1 MKGKFINKND
11 PDAKAFSTKYT
22 RDIYVLKTK
31 IAHVEDKIRI
41 TEIDKQKLKKLEKEK
56 ITKIEEEKKLIEENI
71 DKCLK
76 ELNKK
81 KEKIF
86 NIQKPIVEK
95 FKKNLEKL
103 TKAYEES
110 LNKTNQLLNGDD
122 MLNSKKNELQNEGK
136 KIKEMYDIATGEYNQ
151 LKEEAQEKLKEMNKI
166 KEEYPKE
173 YQYFQEKIKYFK
185 KIKDLKE
192 ENKNIN
198 KQIKDLQKNL
208 SKDAIA
214 KNERNAYQKKLSS
227 EKNRNQ
233 NKIEELKSGIALEQL
248 ENDLKKH
255 NSDIFSW
262 SYIKE
267 IMIQYY
273 GEKYYNETSN
283 EYIDNLRN
291 IWTNRINYIFNEEYL
306 RTKKAKESR
315 LETILNRLS
324 ELELN
329 NKNDSDEAVKLN
341 EESETLK
348 EELNIDEN
356 DFNKVYSIFNDV
368 ILLLNQINDENKN
381 DIFSNHFI
389 ESIININPDYNTM
402 KEYSKKNF
410 DRLINLYI
418 SELIEH
424 SKSKKNLIMR
434 NKKCDEFIEEKNNE
448 NLQLEDKI
456 KTNNDKLN
464 DLTNKKQENLKEIN
478 KIQNLIDIKTTE
490 IKKYL
495 NELCEE
501 KFKNYKEENS
511 ETLKNFNKIY
521 GKKIL
526 TKANKVQKEKIYEDR
541 INLHL
546 QMKETIENINNYIN
560 VYHEKNKELNQKI
573 SKFAENYQ
581 EVMDQ
586 ADEVDINEDDNKKLV
601 NKEEE
606 KRIKLKEEMDQKVK
620 EQKIKLKLQKE
631 KLEKQENINYYIEN
645 LKKLNLNLNN
655 IEKKKEKAFEQFS
668 LFFEQVQKEQ
678 LKLQEQSHQ
687 LKLQLLE
694 FKTIEDD
701 NAFGSKVKMN
711 NPEEI
716 NNNNINEEEKNNY
729 EDKNLYEDRYEE
741 NEEENEIRKLKNN
754 KSKNKLEIPEVI
766 DVFAVESKEINS
778 EIEIPEL
785 DMYNQKLK
793 PLFEGTKIYKR
804 FSEKA
809 VKTEYEEYDPI
820 KNKGILPEA
829 YDYCLRK
836 LYVNIN
842 EKQFEFF
849 TIDGLPKKEA
859 ILPFNHIIGIRY
871 SDNAKKIIKLKEE
884 TPQTGTKTDF
894 IGRDNIPFSIMT
906 KKSNWDIVCPEYI
919 SYVAIKTMIDTIL
932 SQPKPK
938 NKIEIGQIPY
948 VENENDNDNNINYQD
963 EEEEQHYEEYY
974 E

>member
-1 MKGKFINKND
+1 MKGKYIAKRD
-11 PDAKAFSTKYT
+11 VDSKAFSTKHT

-56 ITKIEEEKKLIEENI
+56 ISKIEEEKKMIEENI
-71 DKCLK
+71 DKTLR

-95 FKKNLEKL
+95 FKISLKRL
-103 TKAYEES
+103 TKEYEES
-110 LNKTNQLLNGDD
+110 LNKTNKLVNGDD
-122 MLNSKKNELQNEGK
+122 EIDSKKNGLQNEGQ
-136 KIKEMYDIATGEYNQ
+136 KIKKSYDQANMEFNQ
-151 LKEEAQEKLKEMNKI
+151 LKEDAKAKLKEMNAI

-173 YQYFQEKIKYFK
+173 YQYFQEKRKLFK
-185 KIKDLKE
+185 KINDLKE

-198 KQIKDLQKNL
+198 KQIKELQKNI
-208 SKDAIA
+208 SQDAMD
-214 KNERNAYQKKLSS
+214 KNEGNSYQKKLSA

-248 ENDLKKH
+248 ESDLKKH

-273 GEKYYNETSN
+273 GERYYNEASN

-291 IWTNRINYIFNEEYL
+291 MWTNRINYIFNEEYL
-306 RTKKAKESR
+306 RTKRAKESR
-315 LETILNRLS
+315 LETVLNRLS

-329 NKNDSDEAVKLN
+329 NKNESEETNKLN
-341 EESETLK
+341 EEVETLK

-368 ILLLNQINDENKN
+368 ILLLNQVNEENKN
-381 DIFSNHFI
+381 DLFSNHFI
-389 ESIININPDYNTM
+389 ETIININPDYSTTM
-402 KEYSKKNF
+402 KEYAKQNF

-418 SELIEH
+418 KELIEH

-434 NKKCDEFIEEKNNE
+434 NKKCQEFIEEKNNE
-448 NLQLEDKI
+448 TLLLEDKI
-456 KTNNDKLN
+456 KANNDRLN
-464 DLTNKKQENLKEIN
+464 DLNNKKKENIKEIG
-478 KIQNLIDIKTTE
+478 KIQNLIDVKTTE
-490 IKKYL
+490 MKKYL

-541 INLHL
+541 INQHL
-546 QMKETIENINNYIN
+546 KMKETMESLNNYIN
-560 VYHEKNKELNQKI
+560 EYHKKNKQLNEKI
-573 SKFAENYQ
+573 IKLADNYQ
-581 EVMDQ
+581 EVMDKV
-586 ADEVDINEDDNKKLV
+586 DEMDLNEDDNKNAAK
-601 NKEEE
+601 KEEE

-620 EQKIKLKLQKE
+620 EQTKKLKIQKE
-631 KLEKQENINYYIEN
+631 KLEKQENIPYYIEN
-645 LKKLNLNLNN
+645 LKKLNKQLKN
-655 IEKKKEKAFEQFS
+655 IDKRKEKVLEQFS
-668 LFFEQVQKEQ
+668 LFFQQVQEDQ
-678 LKLQEQSHQ
+678 LKLQEQSHS
-687 LKLQLLE
+687 LKLQLLG
-694 FKTIEDD
+694 FKAEEDE
-701 NAFGSKVKMN
+701 NAFSSKVRMN
-711 NPEEI
+711 NAEET
-716 NNNNINEEEKNNY
+716 NNVIDEEEKNNY
-729 EDKNLYEDRYEE
+729 EENEDEE
-741 NEEENEIRKLKNN
+741 NKRKKEEILRTKKMKNRLAVPDA
-754 KSKNKLEIPEVI
+754 SDI
-766 DVFAVESKEINS
+766 FAIETEELNAQ
-778 EIEIPEL
+778 IEIPDI

-793 PLFEGTKIYKR
+793 PLFEGTKVYKR

-842 EKQFEFF
+842 ERQFEFF
-849 TIDGLPKKEA
+849 TIEGLPKKEA
-859 ILPFNHIIGIRY
+859 VLPFNQIHGIRY
-871 SDNAKKIIKLKEE
+871 SDNAKKIIKFKEE

-906 KKSNWDIVCPEYI
+906 KNNNWDIVCPEYI
-919 SYVAIKTMIDTIL
+919 SYVAIKTMIETIL
-932 SQPKPK
+932 SQPKQK
-938 NKIEIGQIPY
+938 NKIEFEKAIYGD
-948 VENENDNDNNINYQD
+948 NEANNNFQ
-963 EEEEQHYEEYY
+963 EEEHFEEF
-974 E
+974 EE